1 MSKRKKIT
9 QPKQIKLTVEEVEM
23 LIKNIKDCNLSNE
36 IKDFVTG
43 LIHSNGWLTQQLQ
56 EGKLTIAKL
65 RRLFACISEPNRC
78 KERKLQANK
87 SKTNEPSAGHGRNHS
102 DTYSGAEVITSKH
115 TDLNIGDACP
125 QEGCTGKLYEVQP
138 GVIINVEGTPI
149 ASAKKYLIEK
159 LRCSLC
165 GELFIAPTPSD
176 VNTKQKYSE
185 SFAAMLMI
193 NKYFMAVPLYRQSA
207 LQDMLGIPMPAS
219 TQWDIISSYEPLLKV
234 VYQQLLRDAAN
245 GKGFHLDDTSA
256 KILEVI
262 KEREAEG
269 KKSTK
274 CFTTGMISVH
284 DDHRVAIFITDDKSA
299 GKTFSP
305 IFALRDESLDQP
317 YIMVDA
323 LTANIPKAIEE
334 GLYTLCYCLV
344 HARRNFYDLGDGY
357 DDLVEFV
364 LDSISKLYDNDKQT
378 KSMSPDARLAYH
390 EKYSQ
395 PIMFSLKNHLETY
408 KKDFEPNSSAGKAI
422 EYMLKRW
429 TELSQFLRYGHT
441 PLDNNEV
448 ERALKIPIRNRKN
461 SMFYKTRKGAEIAG
475 FIQSLIYSAA
485 QNNVNPYD
493 YLTSVF
499 THKDEVE
506 KNPSNWLPWNYHLA
520 LEPDKGCH
528 EGSSLV
534 A

>member
-1 MSKRKKIT
+1 MEKRKET
-9 QPKQIKLTVEEVEM
+9 DQPKQIKLSPEEIEM
-23 LIKNIKDCNLSNE
+23 LVNNIKDCNLSDE
-36 IKDFVTG
+36 IKSFVTG

-65 RRLFACISEPNRC
+65 RRLFACISEPNN
-78 KERKLQANK
+78 KHKDRKDKANNGEK
-87 SKTNEPSAGHGRNHS
+87 GSAKGHGRNHS
-102 DTYSGAEVITSKH
+102 DEYIGAEVFESKH
-115 TDLNIGDACP
+115 AELKIGDDCP
-125 QEGCTGKLYEVQP
+125 EEGCSGTLYEVKP
-138 GVIINVEGTPI
+138 GVVINIEGKPI

-165 GELFIAPTPSD
+165 GELFVAPTPSD
-176 VNTKQKYSE
+176 ANTEQKYSE

-193 NKYFMAVPLYRQSA
+193 NKYFMAVPLYRQSN
-207 LQDMLGIPMPAS
+207 LQDMLGVPMSAS

-234 VYQQLLRDAAN
+234 VYYQLVKDAAQ
-245 GKGFHLDDTSA
+245 GQGFHLDDTSA

-262 KEREAEG
+262 KEREAAG
-269 KKSTK
+269 KKSSK
-274 CFTTGMISVH
+274 CFTTGLISVH
-284 DDHRVAIFITDDKSA
+284 DDHRVAIFITDENSA
-299 GKTFSP
+299 GKTFAP
-305 IFALRDESLDQP
+305 IFALRDKSLDEP
-317 YIMVDA
+317 YIMMDA
-323 LTANIPKAIEE
+323 LTANIPKEIAE

-357 DDLVEFV
+357 DDLVDFV
-364 LDSISKLYDNDKQT
+364 IDSISQIYDFEKQT
-378 KSMSPDARLAYH
+378 KKMSSEDRLAH
-390 EKYSQ
+390 HKKHSQ
-395 PIMFSLKNHLETY
+395 PIMIKLKKHLENY

-422 EYMLKRW
+422 DYMLKRW

-499 THKDEVE
+499 THKDKVE
-506 KNPSNWLPWNYHLA
+506 QNPSNWLPWNYHLA
-520 LEPDKGCH
+520 LELAKGCH